1 MKRRVD
7 KNKQYLINI
16 NITQSKLGLWQ
27 NCLTGKAIKTAFV
40 SNFNVGLADNIC
52 NVMVINKHA
61 IDVMPEFC
69 NRGFNADLKDWMNPV
84 ALCSVNKDF
93 IASNFPQSE
102 GIIDDYYNIRTNY
115 NITTMNGN
123 PYPLKD
129 RECVYNRYLTVIRDE
144 NMNPLDLN
152 NIYRFGVITA
162 SPITKPLLLSDSKM
176 SSEDFINILSSIETV
191 FQTAIYYNHNIL
203 LLTPFGHTD
212 DEVPQEDI
220 VKIYNLCIYKYG
232 HRFKYIIVCVPKW
245 DGNYLFDLFNDMIIR
260 PQEICENYQN
270 ESDEE
275 QENDDEQED
284 DDQSS
289 KSSESS
295 KSSNSSKSESN
306 KQKDKKI
313 QIKTKTKTKTTDK
326 EIKNKYKNRTLD
338 K

>member
-27 NCLTGKAIKTAFV
+27 NCLTGKAFKTAFV
-40 SNFNVGLADNIC
+40 SNFNVGVADNIC

-61 IDVMPEFC
+61 VDVMPEFC
-69 NRGFNADLKDWMNPV
+69 DKGFNSNLKDGWMNPV
-84 ALCSVNKDF
+84 AMCSVNKDF

-102 GIIDDYYNIRTNY
+102 GIIDDYYNLRTNY
-115 NITTMNGN
+115 NVTTMNGN

-152 NIYRFGVITA
+152 NIYRFGIITA
-162 SPITKPLLLSDSKM
+162 SPITKPLLLNDSKM

-220 VKIYNLCIYKYG
+220 VKLYNLCIYKYG

-260 PQEICENYQN
+260 PQEICESYQN
-270 ESDEE
+270 ESDENQDDQE
-275 QENDDEQED
+275 QEEQEED
-284 DDQSS
+284 
-289 KSSESS
+289 
-295 KSSNSSKSESN
+295 KSEESHEEKEKRQIKIKTN
-306 KQKDKKI
+306 KQDKKDKY
-313 QIKTKTKTKTTDK
+313 KT
-326 EIKNKYKNRTLD
+326 RTLSKD
-338 K
+338 IE